1 MLTHSC
7 AKNAVFSWERVSMQR
22 YTLTFAPNGA
32 AARHSLDV
40 PDLPTALI
48 VADINLD
55 QGRAEIRDGQRLLA
69 TLEKQGRHT
78 APYWRVS

>member
-1 MLTHSC
+1 
-7 AKNAVFSWERVSMQR
+7 MQR
-22 YTLTFAPNGA
+22 YTLTFGPAGE

-40 PDLPTALI
+40 PDLPTALV

-55 QGRAEIRDGQRLLA
+55 QGRAEIREGERLLA
-69 TLEKQGRHT
+69 TLEKQGRNA